1 MGGANVT
8 FNNVTFDYYPNV
20 NYTGLQHSG
29 NLVYN
34 NCTINGQVF
43 LYGQSETFNNCTFNQ
58 NSADAYN
65 VWTYGAKEVAF
76 NECTFNSVGKSVL
89 VYNEGAGATD
99 LVVTETEFNA
109 SAAVEGKAAIEID
122 TSLMPG
128 QTTITIDGE
137 TTATGFD
144 EGNVS
149 GNTLWNNKKGDG
161 DNANNNNDITVVV
174 DGVTVLQP
182 TYEAQIGDTKYKY
195 FTDAIKN
202 VKNGEEVVLL
212 EDYNENV
219 DFTQT
224 KDLSFV
230 LNGNGKTMT
239 GSINIT
245 ARAGKDAPSTLV
257 IKNFNFKTTE
267 TSFDFINSVE
277 KNYYPNNIT
286 IEGCTFEGPGGDNS
300 VVAVR
305 LKSANNITIKDCT
318 GTGLHS
324 FLQNSAGWN
333 LTIDNVTVNGA
344 AEGAF
349 ALGTVQGVT
358 VKNSTIE
365 AGRYGIRLDGQY
377 NNNAV
382 IADNKINAFIPVVVR
397 KASVDGNITF
407 EGNNEFTQTN
417 TDGYWCVIGTT
428 EYEVN
433 GELPTAATGNIEVT
447 LNDSGLDLAGVYG
460 NFGVASIGKATY
472 LTFAEALDAVQNG
485 ETIVLTGAT
494 GAEKDENGKFVEIEF
509 TKDIEFTITGNAPEY
524 ALPIVTL
531 QNATVNIKDATIL
544 IPELDAR
551 QGAVINVLSSTVH
564 DAGGNGIVKSY
575 YNGAINIDEAS
586 TVYTMQVTTMGYI
599 NVAGTLNATWQTNV
613 YGNGIITVK
622 DGATFNTAALHLTA
636 QDYNNRDNTDAERVG
651 KPAEILVDGATLN
664 IGKVLSAGGA
674 DYSYNSSKGI
684 NVGTIDGKSAIL
696 DIKNGGAVNIYMANG
711 ETANFGAG
719 ATVNI
724 DASTLTTACRAAEG
738 TVTLANAGAVNVTG
752 ASTLNVKNF
761 TGNAI
766 NVTDATLADVQFG
779 GAVNA
784 FGTNNISGTSAIG
797 GILSLGYKTNP
808 TEQVVVNITGNF
820 NGTNVIIQTNNGVD
834 NLLNVGLDGE
844 RTTAHFGQLAAF
856 ADVNIVNADVTYHY
870 AFIRNDLNVTNSALE
885 IKGGVNTYFS
895 GNAKVVIDNSTWNLP
910 GYANIGS
917 YGSTDTAGNADITLK
932 NGSVMTA
939 TKIGIERYA
948 DTYEVVLAI
957 DETSTF
963 NATELT
969 NQGVMNVAGA
979 VTASTKLTNTGTINF
994 KSLGATL
1001 ATPTEGVVIKHGF
1014 DERYKIVYRDGVYKF
1029 GDFVAE
1035 INGVYYETIDAALK
1049 ALTDGATLK
1058 FLNDVT
1064 VAEAWNCRND
1074 NGAQIF
1080 ANNVTID
1087 GNGKTLKLTGTV
1099 KDNNW
1104 NTVFRVE
1111 GDNATFKNLTID
1123 ASKAADVQRGISA
1136 KLSITVD
1143 SCKFIGN
1150 GTTSRYGVIF
1160 GEGAGSAIADV
1171 VATVT
1176 NSEFVDSSYGVSD
1189 NRNGQDVKSVA
1200 ITGNKF
1206 QNSKVLLSASEKVD
1220 FNNNVM
1226 NGGGV
1231 NITSYSNA
1239 SNVEVNAAGNTLD
1252 ATQDNRITTNP
1263 AKQNVQDGFAT
1274 PVATS
1279 NNVYYLTLPVAIDK
1293 AADGATI
1300 TLLNSVE
1307 GAGAVINKSV
1317 TIDFGGYTYT
1327 FNKTVGSAGTTTLG
1341 FQILK
1346 DNNVTLKNGVL
1357 KSTDVVE
1364 GKEVKMLIQNYAN
1377 LTLEDIDLIDNT
1389 DHILYVLSNNS
1400 GATAINGATNITT
1413 DAVAFDVYDYTSGGY
1428 AVPTVT
1434 INTTGKIAGK
1444 IEVSES
1450 IQDNLIINSGT
1461 YTMDVTE
1468 WCAEGLTAEPAEVD
1482 GELIYTIVTGT
1493 TFIDG
1498 QFTSYNNVQ
1507 DKEVEYIR
1515 YERKNMA
1522 PVWHPFYLPFQVP
1535 VSQLADQG
1543 FEVAYINGVRRSDND
1558 EDGKLDDTGF
1568 SMELIMI
1575 HGGKGNA
1582 DGRGKT
1588 LKANYPYFIRP
1599 ANGETKDLVIELVDT
1614 KLYKAQDF
1622 TYDCTTFTEKFEITG
1637 TTSNTEIKSTDTEY
1651 RYIVTATGWSK
1662 RTIPYVVKPFRFYMT
1677 VTSRDGN
1684 APLVDTAQMSIVVRG
1699 EELPDGT
1706 TLIYDIE
1713 AETGDEFIFDLTG
1726 RRVLETEKGGIYIK
1740 NGKKVLVK

>member
-1 MGGANVT
+1 M
-8 FNNVTFDYYPNV
+8 
-20 NYTGLQHSG
+20 
-29 NLVYN
+29 
-34 NCTINGQVF
+34 
-43 LYGQSETFNNCTFNQ
+43 
-58 NSADAYN
+58 
-65 VWTYGAKEVAF
+65 
-76 NECTFNSVGKSVL
+76 
-89 VYNEGAGATD
+89 
-99 LVVTETEFNA
+99 
-109 SAAVEGKAAIEID
+109 
-122 TSLMPG
+122 
-128 QTTITIDGE
+128 
-137 TTATGFD
+137 
-144 EGNVS
+144 
-149 GNTLWNNKKGDG
+149 
-161 DNANNNNDITVVV
+161 
-174 DGVTVLQP
+174 
-182 TYEAQIGDTKYKY
+182 
-195 FTDAIKN
+195 
-202 VKNGEEVVLL
+202 KNGEEVVLL
-212 EDYNENV
+212 VDYNKNV
-219 DFTQT
+219 AFTQT

-267 TSFDFINSVE
+267 TSFDFIHSVE
-277 KNYYPNNIT
+277 TNYYPNNIT
-286 IEGCTFEGPGGDNS
+286 IEGCTFEGPGGDNA

-324 FLQNSAGWN
+324 FLQNTAGWN
-333 LTIDNVTVNGA
+333 LTIDNVTVDDA

-365 AGRYGIRLDGQY
+365 AGRYGIRLDGNY

-417 TDGYWCVIGTT
+417 TDGYWCVIGST
-428 EYEVN
+428 EYKVN
-433 GELPTAATGNIEVT
+433 GELPTAAAGNIEVT

-472 LTFAEALDAVQNG
+472 LTFAAALDAVQNG

-494 GAEKDENGKFVEIEF
+494 GSEINKEIEF
-509 TKDIEFTITGNAPEY
+509 TKGIEFTITGNAPEY
-524 ALPIVTL
+524 ALPIVTF

-551 QGAVINVLSSTVH
+551 QNATINVVNSTVY
-564 DAGGNGIVKSY
+564 DAGGNSIAKSY
-575 YNGAINIDEAS
+575 YNGAINIDATS
-586 TVYTMQVTTMGYI
+586 TVYMMQVTTMGYI

-613 YGNGIITVK
+613 YGNGMITLAE
-622 DGATFNTAALHLTA
+622 GATFNTAALHLTA
-636 QDYNNRDNTDAERVG
+636 QDYSGRDNTDAERAG
-651 KPAEILVDGATLN
+651 KPAAIVVDGATLN

-696 DIKNGGAVNIYMANG
+696 DIKNGGAVNIFMANG

-719 ATVNI
+719 ATVNVN
-724 DASTLTTACRAAEG
+724 ASTLTTACRAAEG

-766 NVTDATLADVQFG
+766 NVTNATLADVQFG
-779 GAVNA
+779 GGVNA

-797 GILSLGYKTNP
+797 GILSLGYETNP

-820 NGTNVIIQTNNGVD
+820 NGTNVIIRTNNGVD
-834 NLLNVGLDGE
+834 NLLNVGTDGE
-844 RTTAHFGQLAAF
+844 RTTAYFGQLGAF

-885 IKGGVNTYFS
+885 IKGGVNTYFA
-895 GNAKVVIDNSTWNLP
+895 GNAKVVIDNSTWSLP

-917 YGSTDTAGNADITLK
+917 YGGYMYGNADVTLK
-932 NGSVMTA
+932 NGSKMTA
-939 TKIGIERYA
+939 TNLGIERNGDY
-948 DTYEVVLAI
+948 VVNVTI
-957 DETSTF
+957 DETSSLT
-963 NATELT
+963 ATKLT

-979 VTASTKLTNTGTINF
+979 VTASKTLTNTGTINF
-994 KSLGATL
+994 TTLGATL
-1001 ATPTEGVVIKHGF
+1001 TTPTEGVVINHGF

-1058 FLNDVT
+1058 FLNNVT
-1064 VAEAWNCRND
+1064 VAEAWDCRF
-1074 NGAQIF
+1074 NGAKIL
-1080 ANNVTID
+1080 AKDVTID
-1087 GNGKTLKLTGTV
+1087 GNGKTLKLTGAV
-1099 KDNNW
+1099 DDKNW
-1104 NTVFRVE
+1104 NTVFRFE
-1111 GDNATFKNLTID
+1111 GNNATVKNLTVD
-1123 ASKAADVQRGISA
+1123 ASEATGVQRGISA

-1143 SCKFIGN
+1143 NFKFIGN

-1176 NSEFVDSSYGVSD
+1176 NSEFVNSSYGVSD
-1189 NRNGQDVKSVA
+1189 NRNGQDAKNVTV
-1200 ITGNKF
+1200 TGNKF
-1206 QNSKVLLSASEKVD
+1206 QNSKVLLSASEKVE
-1220 FNNNVM
+1220 FNGNTVT
-1226 NGGGV
+1226 GASV
-1231 NITSYSNA
+1231 SITSHSNA
-1239 SNVEVNAAGNTLD
+1239 SNVVVNAAGNTLD
-1252 ATQDNRITTNP
+1252 ATQDNMITTNP
-1263 AKQNVQDGFAT
+1263 AKQNVQDGFAQ

-1279 NNVYYLTLPVAIDK
+1279 NNVYYLTLPVAIEK
-1293 AADGATI
+1293 AAANATI

-1317 TIDFGGYTYT
+1317 TIDFGGYTYS
-1327 FNKTVGSAGTTTLG
+1327 FNEGVGSGDLTSNG

-1346 DNNVTLKNGVL
+1346 DNNVTLKNGILNVNADDAAEFY
-1357 KSTDVVE
+1357 TI
-1364 GKEVKMLIQNYAN
+1364 IQNYAN
-1377 LTLEDIDLIDNT
+1377 LTVEDMTLDGTYLDKWSAT
-1389 DHILYVLSNNS
+1389 DGDSYVLSNNS
-1400 GATAINGATNITT
+1400 GNVLIKGNTYIIANDEGDKAF
-1413 DAVAFDVYDYTSGGY
+1413 AFDACKYQSYV
-1428 AVPTVT
+1428 APVVTVE
-1434 INTTGKIAGK
+1434 TTGHIAGL
-1444 IEVSES
+1444 IESTATIV
-1450 IQDNLIINSGT
+1450 IYSGT

-1468 WCAEGLTAEPAEVD
+1468 WCAEGLTAEPD
-1482 GELIYTIVTGT
+1482 GNGNYTIVTGT

-1498 QFTSYNNVQ
+1498 QFTAYNNAQ
-1507 DKEVEYIR
+1507 DKVVDYIR
-1515 YERKNMA
+1515 YERTFPKAWNA
-1522 PVWHPFYLPFQVP
+1522 FYVPFEVP
-1535 VSQLADQG
+1535 VSVLAEQG
-1543 FEVAYINGVRRSDND
+1543 FEVAYINGVRRKDADND
-1558 EDGKLDDTGF
+1558 GVLDNNF
-1568 SMELIMI
+1568 SMEVIYI
-1575 HGGKGNA
+1575 HGGNA
-1582 DGRGKT
+1582 NGSAKT
-1588 LKANYPYFIRP
+1588 LKANYPYFVKY
-1599 ANGETKDLVIELVDT
+1599 NGNEGNEKNLVIELEDALLHAA
-1614 KLYKAQDF
+1614 KNA

-1637 TTSNTEIKSTDTEY
+1637 NASQLYINSTTDAAVY
-1651 RYIVTATGWSK
+1651 GVTPKGEWTNITTGATL
-1662 RTIPYVVKPFRFYMT
+1662 KPFRFYMT

-1684 APLVDTAQMSIVVRG
+1684 APVSTPASMSIVVRG

-1726 RRVLETEKGGIYIK
+1726 RRVLDTEKAGIYIK